1 MTNRLKILSIKIL
14 FALLFYCLSINKTI
28 WGQTKIDTAKKTTRS
43 VLVNQKPEVL
53 TNGFIDVVNNGQLN
67 ASARLIRLFVGE
79 PGKFVLPLSVYS
91 GVTANSLQNTTQSPT
106 SIINRNNDQLYNNFI
121 NPLSGLANISI
132 DGIAFFKKNSEKI
145 TKVGFL
151 YHAGEKILT
160 GFKSGPISN
169 PQTGRPI
176 NFLSSVASTGL
187 YFQTGAWERTNA
199 KNVGILWMTLRYIF
213 SYSNPQ
219 NLKDILPNIETNGI
233 YTGYSLG
240 WGVEINNL
248 LNLKVVFYK
257 YLKEPEINYS
267 LPIYQFQFNYSL
279 K

>member
-1 MTNRLKILSIKIL
+1 MFDKFKILSIVKPFLLVVFCTIIFCKIN
-14 FALLFYCLSINKTI
+14 A
-28 WGQTKIDTAKKTTRS
+28 QTKIDTTKRAIKPTAQ
-43 VLVNQKPEVL
+43 NQKPEVF

-91 GVTANSLQNTTQSPT
+91 GVSANSLQNTTQSAA
-106 SIINRNNDQLYNNFI
+106 SIINKNNDQLYNNFI
-121 NPLSGLANISI
+121 NPLSGLANVSI
-132 DGIAFFKKNSEKI
+132 DGVVFFNKKPSVI
-145 TKVGFL
+145 TKAGWL
-151 YHAGEKILT
+151 YHAGEKVLT

-176 NFLSSVASTGL
+176 NFLSSVGSSGL

-199 KNVGILWMTLRYIF
+199 KNVGILWLTLRYIL
-213 SYSNPQ
+213 SYTNPN
-219 NLKDILPNIETNGI
+219 NLKEILPNLKTNGI

-248 LNLKVVFYK
+248 INLKVVFYK
-257 YLKEPEINYS
+257 YLKQPEIDYS